1 MFKRCAVSC
10 GSNEKMT
17 GRHIVW
23 KSVGHNYCWAAVCQ
37 VSVAGD
43 SYCDCIILRFGRR
56 ICHGIIMILVGAIF
70 LVVLLVHKGKV
81 IHYDKLKRVK

>member
-1 MFKRCAVSC
+1 
-10 GSNEKMT
+10 MT

-23 KSVGHNYCWAAVCQ
+23 KSVDHNYLWAAVCQ
-37 VSVAGD
+37 ISVAGD

-81 IHYDKLKRVK
+81 IHYNKLKRVK